1 MNADWCVN
9 LKKKLL
15 VIWLIFNGKQNNGNL
30 DVLKQDSYFSL
41 CLETIFVF
49 SDCIMWF
56 SLPYF
61 RYELLSLK
69 VEW

>member
-1 MNADWCVN
+1 MQTGVKI
-9 LKKKLL
+9 LKKIASNLTNILWKT
-15 VIWLIFNGKQNNGNL
+15 NNGNL

-49 SDCIMWF
+49 SDYIMWF

-61 RYELLSLK
+61 WYELLSLK

>member
-1 MNADWCVN
+1 MQTGVKI
-9 LKKKLL
+9 LKKIASNLTNILWKT
-15 VIWLIFNGKQNNGNL
+15 NNGNL

-61 RYELLSLK
+61 WYELLSLK